1 MDEQEKKVSESLIRA
16 VALLPEGKRE
26 YLMGYAEGVA
36 AMAEAAREKA
46 GELAGGDARQA
57 PGAGEGV
64 REMDKEKQTIIEID
78 GEQVFTAHWTME
90 QMMALSASV
99 DRANRI
105 AVLAVLVSVLALILS
120 VAL

>member
-46 GELAGGDARQA
+46 GEPVGGDARQA
-57 PGAGEGV
+57 PGA
-64 REMDKEKQTIIEID
+64 
-78 GEQVFTAHWTME
+78 
-90 QMMALSASV
+90 
-99 DRANRI
+99 
-105 AVLAVLVSVLALILS
+105 
-120 VAL
+120 

>member
-1 MDEQEKKVSESLIRA
+1 MLFYKRPITEEVRPLDEQEKKVSESLIRA

-57 PGAGEGV
+57 PGA
-64 REMDKEKQTIIEID
+64 
-78 GEQVFTAHWTME
+78 
-90 QMMALSASV
+90 
-99 DRANRI
+99 
-105 AVLAVLVSVLALILS
+105 
-120 VAL
+120 

>member
-46 GELAGGDARQA
+46 GGPVGGDARQA
-57 PGAGEGV
+57 PGA
-64 REMDKEKQTIIEID
+64 
-78 GEQVFTAHWTME
+78 
-90 QMMALSASV
+90 
-99 DRANRI
+99 
-105 AVLAVLVSVLALILS
+105 
-120 VAL
+120 